1 MENKN
6 FGIILGFGHMG
17 HLHMSH
23 LNALGVRTAAWDGE
37 RECLDFFSSDFL
49 KRTAPSK
56 PFALIATPA
65 SSHFE
70 YVKRALDARLDVFVE
85 KPLCTSNEQAQT
97 LIQLARDRKK
107 LLFVGHCENF
117 NPAFLRFKKEFL
129 AMQENAR
136 LQALVFTRH
145 HPFSV
150 RGRDVSEIWDIGIH
164 DFGLFQELKK
174 SATQIVWD
182 SVAVQ
187 FDENRE
193 SFKTERSI
201 RAEFLS
207 EEGQPFVL
215 KVDLECWRRQE
226 DSLLQDPLFAE
237 EREFL
242 RLRTL
247 PWEIQRQ
254 QVLPNWE
261 TALFAVQMAESY
273 TGMPKSPK

>member
-17 HLHMSH
+17 HLHASH
-23 LNALGVRTAAWDGE
+23 LNALGVRISAGDGE
-37 RECLDFFSSDFL
+37 RECLEFLSSDFL
-49 KRTAPSK
+49 KRTFPVK

-70 YVKRALDARLDVFVE
+70 YVKRALEARLDVFVE
-85 KPLCTSNEQAQT
+85 KPLSTSKEQAQT
-97 LIQLARDRKK
+97 LIQMAVDSEN

-117 NPAFLRFKKEFL
+117 NPAFSRFKSEFL
-129 AMQENAR
+129 MAQEIAQ
-136 LQALVFTRH
+136 LQSLVFTRH
-145 HPFSV
+145 HPVSV
-150 RGRDVSEIWDIGIH
+150 RGRDVSEIWDIGVH
-164 DFGLFQELKK
+164 DFGLLHELQK
-174 SATQIVWD
+174 SAPQIVWD

-193 SFKTERSI
+193 SVKTERSI

-207 EEGQPFVL
+207 REGKTFVL
-215 KVDLECWRRQE
+215 NADLGCWRQPGT
-226 DSLLQDPLFAE
+226 SLFQDPLFAE

-247 PWEIQRQ
+247 PWKIQRQ
-254 QVLPNWE
+254 QVLSNWE